1 MDKITLL
8 NAKTEEDW
16 EFLRGRNRAQ
26 EYLIRM
32 EKELFKNGPDEE
44 TEWFINYVWEMVY
57 GIIE

>member
-1 MDKITLL
+1 MDKITVF

-16 EFLRGRNRAQ
+16 EFLRGRHRAQ

-44 TEWFINYVWEMVY
+44 TEWFIYYVWELVS